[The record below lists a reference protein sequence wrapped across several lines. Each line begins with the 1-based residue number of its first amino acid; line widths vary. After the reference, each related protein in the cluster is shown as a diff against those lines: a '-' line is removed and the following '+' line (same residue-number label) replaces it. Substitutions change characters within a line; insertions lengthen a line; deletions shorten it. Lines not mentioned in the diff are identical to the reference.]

1 MAHVIKPNF
10 YYPFQELVPI
20 TEEICVP
27 FDFHRYII
35 GQKGKDVRRMM
46 EQFNVNI
53 SVPPQDE
60 HSDYIKVRGP
70 PANVKRAADA
80 LADKVKNLELEKE
93 DRVNALF

>member
-1 MAHVIKPNF
+1 M
-10 YYPFQELVPI
+10 PI
-20 TEEICVP
+20 TEDICVP

-46 EQFNVNI
+46 EQYNVNI

-70 PANVKRAADA
+70 PANVRRAAEA
-80 LADKVKNLELEKE
+80 LAEKVQNLEAEKE
-93 DRVNALF
+93 DRVIVLTLSRFR